1 MNDQEHRV
9 NALAVRLLTV
19 VILCGAVGCTPGPKS
34 AKGFTLPDGDVE
46 RGKEVFLS
54 LRCYDCHSISG
65 VDLPDAEE
73 PDQVVVKLGGEVR
86 RIKTYGELV
95 TSIINPSHRLARGYL
110 ESLVAEEGESKMKN
124 YNDVL
129 TVSQLI
135 DLVAFLQAHYELE
148 PYEPTIYPYYYG
160 P

>member
-1 MNDQEHRV
+1 MNDQKHTVNLRV
-9 NALAVRLLTV
+9 DKLLTV
-19 VILCGAVGCTPGPKS
+19 VILCGAVGCAPGPKS
-34 AKGFTLPDGDVE
+34 SKGFTLPDGDSE
-46 RGKEVFLS
+46 RGKEFFLS

-73 PDQVVVKLGGEVR
+73 PDQVIVKLGGEVR

-95 TSIINPSHRLARGYL
+95 TSVINPSHRLARGYS
-110 ESLVAEEGESKMKN
+110 ESLVAVEGESKMKN

-135 DLVAFLQAHYELE
+135 DVVAFLQSHYDLE
-148 PYEPTIYPYYYG
+148 SYEPTIYPYYYG